1 MKDTKHAYARRYHGK
16 DPNSQSMVFPF
27 GVSFLFHLAIVL
39 ALVFTPEFGSGP
51 RFRAGVVNVS
61 LVSLPSPGPD
71 TGGPAAA
78 VVKPKPVEK
87 KPPKKPAVKIPE
99 PKPEPKP
106 KPKPV
111 PVVKKPEKAVSLAPK
126 KKKIKKSLK
135 KKTLDREKII
145 NSAIDR
151 IEKKVE
157 KTKTDSVAAAI
168 DRLKRQV
175 GDAEPQV
182 RKGSGDTASKAGGG
196 RAGPVG
202 ASGTGGVRIQESILI
217 YQAEIQYQIQKN
229 WAFSQQLAGENT
241 QMEAVLAIKILRSG
255 EIEDIWFD
263 KKSGN
268 TYLDDSAY
276 KALVKSNPLPP
287 LPKDYM
293 RPDYKIGLRFGPK
306 GLKNE

>member
-1 MKDTKHAYARRYHGK
+1 MKDTKHAYARGYHGE
-16 DPNSQSMVFPF
+16 DPNSHSMVFPF
-27 GVSFLFHLAIVL
+27 GVSFLFHLVL
-39 ALVFTPEFGSGP
+39 IGALIFMPEFGSGP

-61 LVSLPSPGPD
+61 LVSLPSRGPD
-71 TGGPAAA
+71 SGAPTAA

-87 KPPKKPAVKIPE
+87 KPPQKPAVKIPELKPE

-106 KPKPV
+106 L
-111 PVVKKPEKAVSLAPK
+111 PVVKKPPKAVSLAPK

-145 NSAIDR
+145 DSAIER

-157 KTKTDSVAAAI
+157 KTKTDSVTAAI

-175 GDAEPQV
+175 SDVESQAA
-182 RKGSGDTASKAGGG
+182 KGSGDPSSKASAG
-196 RAGPVG
+196 RAGPLG
-202 ASGTGGVRIQESILI
+202 GSGTGGIRVQESILI

-229 WAFSQQLAGENT
+229 WAFSQQLAGDNT
-241 QMEAVLAIKILRSG
+241 ELEAVLAIKILRNG

-268 TYLDDSAY
+268 AYLDDSAY

-293 RPDYKIGLRFGPK
+293 RSDYKIGLRFGPK

>member
-16 DPNSQSMVFPF
+16 DPNSQSVGFPF
-27 GVSFLFHLAIVL
+27 GVSFLLHVVIIG
-39 ALVFTPEFGSGP
+39 ALIFTPEFGSGP

-71 TGGPAAA
+71 SGGPAAA

-87 KPPKKPAVKIPE
+87 KPPQKPAVKIPE

-111 PVVKKPEKAVSLAPK
+111 AVVKKPPEAVSLAPK

-145 NSAIDR
+145 NSAIER

-157 KTKTDSVAAAI
+157 KTRTDSVAAAI

-175 GDAEPQV
+175 GEDESQV
-182 RKGSGDTASKAGGG
+182 GKGSGDTSSKAAAG

-202 ASGTGGVRIQESILI
+202 GFGTGRARVQESILI

-229 WAFSQQLAGENT
+229 WAFSQQLGGENT
-241 QMEAVLAIKILRSG
+241 QLEAVLAIKILRSG

-268 TYLDDSAY
+268 AYLDDSAH
-276 KALVKSNPLPP
+276 KALVKSNPLPA

>member
-1 MKDTKHAYARRYHGK
+1 MKDTKHAYAKRYQGK

-27 GVSFLFHLAIVL
+27 GVSFLFHLVIMG
-39 ALVFTPEFGSGP
+39 ALIFMPEFGSGP
-51 RFRAGVVNVS
+51 RFGGGVVNVS

-71 TGGPAAA
+71 SAGPAAS
-78 VVKPKPVEK
+78 VVRPKPVEK
-87 KPPKKPAVKIPE
+87 KPPQEPVVKVPE
-99 PKPEPKP
+99 
-106 KPKPV
+106 PKPV
-111 PVVKKPEKAVSLAPK
+111 PVVKTPPKAVSLAPK

-145 NSAIDR
+145 DSAIER

-157 KTKTDSVAAAI
+157 KTETDSVAAAL

-175 GDAEPQV
+175 GEAEAQV
-182 RKGSGDTASKAGGG
+182 EKGSGGASSKAGVGRPGPIGG
-196 RAGPVG
+196 
-202 ASGTGGVRIQESILI
+202 SGTGGARVLESILI

-229 WAFSQQLAGENT
+229 WAFSQQLAGDNT
-241 QMEAVLAIKILRSG
+241 QMEAVLAIKVLRSG

-268 TYLDDSAY
+268 AYLDDSAY
-276 KALVKSNPLPP
+276 KALVKSNPLPA
-287 LPKDYM
+287 LPKDYLG
-293 RPDYKIGLRFGPK
+293 PHYKIGLRFGPQ

>member
-1 MKDTKHAYARRYHGK
+1 MKDTKHAYTRKYHGK

-27 GVSFLFHLAIVL
+27 GVSFLFHLVVIG
-39 ALVFTPEFGSGP
+39 ALIFTPEFGSGT

-78 VVKPKPVEK
+78 VTKPKPVEK
-87 KPPKKPAVKIPE
+87 KTPPKPEVKVPE
-99 PKPEPKP
+99 PKPAPKP

-111 PVVKKPEKAVSLAPK
+111 PVVKKPPKAVSLAPK
-126 KKKIKKSLK
+126 KKKVKKSLK
-135 KKTLDREKII
+135 KKTLDRQKII

-157 KTKTDSVAAAI
+157 KTRTDSVAAAI

-175 GDAEPQV
+175 GEAESRAP
-182 RKGSGDTASKAGGG
+182 KGSGGTSDKAGAGP
-196 RAGPVG
+196 RGPVG
-202 ASGTGGVRIQESILI
+202 ASGTGGVRVQESILI

-241 QMEAVLAIKILRSG
+241 QLEAVIGIKILRNG

-268 TYLDDSAY
+268 EYLDDSAY

-306 GLKNE
+306 GLKND

>member
-1 MKDTKHAYARRYHGK
+1 MKDTKHAYAKRYQGK
-16 DPNSQSMVFPF
+16 DPNSQSMAFPF
-27 GVSFLFHLAIVL
+27 GVSFLFHLVIIG
-39 ALVFTPEFGSGP
+39 ALIFMPEFGSGS
-51 RFRAGVVNVS
+51 RFRGGVINVS
-61 LVSLPSPGPD
+61 LVSLPSSGPD
-71 TGGPAAA
+71 SGGLAAS
-78 VVKPKPVEK
+78 VVTPKPVEK
-87 KPPKKPAVKIPE
+87 KPPQEPAVKVPE
-99 PKPEPKP
+99 A
-106 KPKPV
+106 KPV
-111 PVVKKPEKAVSLAPK
+111 PVVKTPPKAVSLAPK
-126 KKKIKKSLK
+126 KKKIKESLK

-145 NSAIDR
+145 DNAIER

-157 KTKTDSVAAAI
+157 KTKTDSVAAAL

-175 GDAEPQV
+175 GEAEAQV
-182 RKGSGDTASKAGGG
+182 EKGSGGASSKAGAG
-196 RAGPVG
+196 RVGPVG
-202 ASGTGGVRIQESILI
+202 GFGTGGARVLESILI

-229 WAFSQQLAGENT
+229 WAFSQQLAGDHT
-241 QMEAVLAIKILRSG
+241 QMEAVLAIKVLRSG

-293 RPDYKIGLRFGPK
+293 GPHYKIGLRFGPK